1 MMQAKVGWSTAESP
15 LAAGKEAAKA
25 AKVDGAQIALLFG
38 SVDYN
43 AEELLKGVRETLGDV
58 PVIGCTSYTGV
69 LTPGGFITSPDGY
82 CALMTLSDE
91 DMEVSVGAAEKKE
104 CAVAAGEEAALAALE
119 AAGMDMAPEFFYMVA
134 PPGEEEFYLQG
145 IQSVIGRVPFFGG
158 SAADNDL
165 SGKWLVYG
173 NGVVKNG
180 VAVAFFWDKAYGNK
194 YTGAYRGT
202 GKRGIITKVENN
214 RVLKEIDGK
223 PALDVLAGWLGS
235 TPADLQGFNL
245 LGATIHHPIGITDF
259 AGGHVWIRH
268 PMVGNAD
275 GSANIGN
282 NLAEGVAIE
291 LMEATTD
298 ELVASVEST
307 AKAAVEMLGDEGL
320 GALVAVHCGGRR
332 GGIGDRMD
340 ETVTAMKN
348 AIGDTPFIGVFTFG
362 EYGFE
367 GDLANGCGGLM
378 LSFMALGK

>member
-1 MMQAKVGWSTAESP
+1 MLQAKVGWSTSGCARS
-15 LAAGKEAAKA
+15 AGEEAAKA
-25 AKVDGAQIALLFG
+25 AKVGGAKVALLYG
-38 SVDYN
+38 SVDYDQ
-43 AEELLKGVRETLGDV
+43 EELLKGVGAVLGDV

-69 LTPGGFITSPDGY
+69 LTPGGFITGPDGY

-91 DMEVSVGAAEKKE
+91 EMTVGVGAAEKGC
-104 CAVAAGEEAALAALE
+104 CAVSAGEEAALAALE
-119 AAGMDMAPEFFYMVA
+119 AAGMDTAPDFFYMVA
-134 PPGEEEFYLQG
+134 PPGEEEFYLEG

-173 NGVVKNG
+173 GGVVKNG
-180 VAVAFFWDKAYGNK
+180 VAVAFFWDKEFGNR
-194 YTGAYRGT
+194 YTGAYRPT

-223 PALDVLAGWLGS
+223 PALEVLAGWLGS

-245 LGATIHHPIGITDF
+245 LGATIHHPLGITDY

-268 PMVGNAD
+268 PMAGNPD
-275 GSANIGN
+275 NSANIGN
-282 NLAEGVAIE
+282 NLAEGVAVE

-298 ELVASVEST
+298 ELIASVESA
-307 AKAAVEMLGDEGL
+307 AKEAAGRLGTDV
-320 GALVAVHCGGRR
+320 GALLAVHCGGRR

-340 ETVTAMKN
+340 ETAAAMKK
-348 AIGDTPFIGVFTFG
+348 AIGDAPFIGVFTFG
-362 EYGFE
+362 EYGYE
-367 GDLANGCGGLM
+367 GCSANGCGGLM

>member
-1 MMQAKVGWSTAESP
+1 MMRAKVGWSTAGCALS
-15 LAAGKEAAKA
+15 AGKEAAEA
-25 AKVDGAQIALLFG
+25 AKVEGAQVALLFG
-38 SVDYN
+38 SVDYDS
-43 AEELLKGVRETLGDV
+43 EELLKGVRGTLGGV
-58 PVIGCTSYTGV
+58 PVIGCSSYTGV
-69 LTPGGFITSPDGY
+69 LVPGGFITGPEGY

-91 DMEVSVGAAEKKE
+91 DMIVSVGTAERE
-104 CAVAAGEEAALAALE
+104 CCAVSAGEQAALAALE
-119 AAGMDMAPEFFYMVA
+119 AAGMDTAPEFFYMVA
-134 PPGEEEFYLQG
+134 PPGEEEFYLEG
-145 IQSVIGRVPFFGG
+145 IQSIIGRVPFFGG

-180 VAVAFFWDKAYGNK
+180 VAVAFFWNKAFGNK

-235 TPADLQGFNL
+235 TPAELQGFNL

-268 PMVGNAD
+268 PMAGNPD

-307 AKAAVEMLGDEGL
+307 AKSAVEMLGEEGL

-340 ETVTAMKN
+340 ETVAAMKN
-348 AIGDTPFIGVFTFG
+348 AVGETPFIGVFTFG
-362 EYGFE
+362 EYGYE
-367 GDLANGCGGLM
+367 GDSANGCGGLM